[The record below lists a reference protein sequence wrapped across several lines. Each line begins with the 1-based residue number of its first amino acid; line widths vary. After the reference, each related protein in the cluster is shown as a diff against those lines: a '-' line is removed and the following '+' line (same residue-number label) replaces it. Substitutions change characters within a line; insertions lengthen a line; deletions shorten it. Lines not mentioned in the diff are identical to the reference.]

1 MKKTEGYPQP
11 FGASRRGRSVNLA
24 VCVPKDVS
32 CELLLYKKG
41 ESEPD
46 QVIEMPAE
54 EGIGEVRFLALEDLE
69 ETQYE
74 YNYRIDGTVCLDPY
88 VREIAGH
95 KMFGTGWEF
104 NRHQIRGRF
113 LQRGYDWEG
122 DKRPQIPVQD
132 VIAYSLHVRGFT
144 MHSSSRVKHKGTFL
158 GVREKLPYLKELGIN
173 QIQCMPVYEFQEDMG
188 SYRNYWGY
196 GTGYYFAPKAAYA
209 AFDDAQTELKDL
221 VKCATK
227 QESKLFWKC
236 RLQKRFFPRLCW
248 NVFVFIFWSIMW
260 MGLW

>member
-1 MKKTEGYPQP
+1 
-11 FGASRRGRSVNLA
+11 
-24 VCVPKDVS
+24 
-32 CELLLYKKG
+32 
-41 ESEPD
+41 
-46 QVIEMPAE
+46 
-54 EGIGEVRFLALEDLE
+54 
-69 ETQYE
+69 
-74 YNYRIDGTVCLDPY
+74 
-88 VREIAGH
+88 
-95 KMFGTGWEF
+95 
-104 NRHQIRGRF
+104 
-113 LQRGYDWEG
+113 
-122 DKRPQIPVQD
+122 
-132 VIAYSLHVRGFT
+132 

-196 GTGYYFAPKAAYA
+196 GTGYYFAPKAAYV

-221 VKCATK
+221 VKRATK

-236 RLQKRFFPRLCW
+236 RLQKRFFPRLRW

>member
-196 GTGYYFAPKAAYA
+196 GTDRKS
-209 AFDDAQTELKDL
+209 
-221 VKCATK
+221 V
-227 QESKLFWKC
+227 
-236 RLQKRFFPRLCW
+236 
-248 NVFVFIFWSIMW
+248 V
-260 MGLW
+260 

>member
-1 MKKTEGYPQP
+1 
-11 FGASRRGRSVNLA
+11 
-24 VCVPKDVS
+24 
-32 CELLLYKKG
+32 
-41 ESEPD
+41 
-46 QVIEMPAE
+46 MPAE

-221 VKCATK
+221 VKRATK
-227 QESKLFWKC
+227 
-236 RLQKRFFPRLCW
+236 
-248 NVFVFIFWSIMW
+248 
-260 MGLW
+260 

>member
-88 VREIAGH
+88 VREIAG
-95 KMFGTGWEF
+95 T
-104 NRHQIRGRF
+104 
-113 LQRGYDWEG
+113 
-122 DKRPQIPVQD
+122 
-132 VIAYSLHVRGFT
+132 
-144 MHSSSRVKHKGTFL
+144 
-158 GVREKLPYLKELGIN
+158 
-173 QIQCMPVYEFQEDMG
+173 
-188 SYRNYWGY
+188 
-196 GTGYYFAPKAAYA
+196 
-209 AFDDAQTELKDL
+209 
-221 VKCATK
+221 
-227 QESKLFWKC
+227 
-236 RLQKRFFPRLCW
+236 
-248 NVFVFIFWSIMW
+248 
-260 MGLW
+260 